1 VGQPGHDAPRPR
13 GASLIAHDNEQRLV
27 SSLILNED
35 LSVAVERGVQPDWFM
50 TTDAK
55 MVYEYLLSHTNKY
68 GAFPSLATIKDDFP
82 TFPILRVTDPTEYF
96 VDQLVS
102 YHRLRTAVQIAQDA
116 AEHLRDNDY
125 ESAISQYKA
134 GLETLSL
141 YSPTPV
147 FHTDLTATTDRR
159 FDDYQAR
166 KESGSAMLGLESGY
180 PTIDTATLGFQAEQL
195 LVLVAPS
202 KTGKSSICLNIC
214 RHIHETY
221 DKVPLFIS
229 FEMSRRELELRHD
242 AMRARV
248 PLTRYLNGTLT
259 ISEER
264 ALADM
269 MDDMEKRSPF
279 ILADSS
285 EGVTIS
291 AVRAKIDDVKPDFVV
306 IDGMYL
312 MTDEA
317 TGESGTPQALTN
329 LTRNLKRLA
338 QTTQLPVM
346 VSTQALRSKMT
357 RGRLGA
363 DSAGY
368 CVDDATEILTKSG
381 WVTRHGLSV
390 GDQVLTLNHQT
401 GKSEWQLVKAVNVF
415 PDQPRTML
423 RMVSRNHSSLTTMN
437 HRWAVT
443 RPVRTGSG
451 VLRSWSTS
459 ETFRAQDAIP
469 QRASCADLP
478 QEAVYD
484 DALVELVAWF
494 WTEGSV
500 DRYGRGHVSQSSE
513 VNPENCD
520 RIRGA
525 FEKVFG
531 PPRLDGQ
538 RSTEPMWRESP
549 RSNRPLTDFWFNKA
563 AGQVLLNLAPGRV
576 PTHEF
581 LLSLTQEQLDL
592 FLEVSFLADGHNSR
606 AHSGNV
612 ITQKSREMAEMV
624 HFALVLAG
632 RSTGIHQDRNDMWR
646 VSWRTSPSFNPVAT
660 ARLRPSTMVEVEHRG
675 AVWCPT
681 TDNGTWFARRD
692 GKTYFTGNSSSFSQ
706 DADVLLG
713 LEEVPESDQER
724 ILRVVMSRNSG
735 PTEVR
740 IDFDWDSGSFGE
752 LA

>member
-1 VGQPGHDAPRPR
+1 MSP
-13 GASLIAHDNEQRLV
+13 IAHDNEDRLV
-27 SSLILNED
+27 SSLIMAGD
-35 LSVAVERGVQPDWFM
+35 LSPAVERGVQSDWFV
-50 TTDAK
+50 TSDAR
-55 MVYEYLLSHTNKY
+55 MVYEWLVEHNNKY
-68 GAFPSLATIKDDFP
+68 GAFPSLATVKDNFP
-82 TFPILRVTDPTEYF
+82 SFKILKTTDPSDYF
-96 VDQLVS
+96 IDQLVS
-102 YHRLRTAVQIAQDA
+102 YHRLRASVQTAKEA
-116 AEHLRDNDY
+116 AEDLSGGNHEGAIMRFRD
-125 ESAISQYKA
+125 
-134 GLETLSL
+134 GLETINS

-147 FHTDLTATTDRR
+147 YHTDLTTTVQSR
-159 FDDYQAR
+159 FDEYLAR
-166 KESGSAMLGLESGY
+166 KESGSAMLGFESGY
-180 PTIDTATLGFQAEQL
+180 PTIDKATLGFQPEQL

-202 KTGKSSICLNIC
+202 KTGKSTIGMFICN
-214 RHIHETY
+214 HIHETY

-229 FEMSRRELELRHD
+229 FEMARRELQLRHD
-242 AMRARV
+242 AMRARI
-248 PLTRYLNGTLT
+248 PLSRFLNGTLSAT
-259 ISEER
+259 EED
-264 ALADM
+264 ALGDM
-269 MDDMEKRSPF
+269 LDRMENKAPF

-285 EGVTIS
+285 EGATIS
-291 AVRAKIDDVKPDFVV
+291 AVRTKIDNVKPDFVV

-312 MTDEA
+312 MTDET

-329 LTRNLKRLA
+329 LTRGLKRLA
-338 QTTQLPVM
+338 QATKLPILI
-346 VSTQALRSKMT
+346 STQALRSKMQ

-401 GKSEWQLVKAVNVF
+401 GKSEWQSVKAVNVF

-675 AVWCPT
+675 SVWCPT

-713 LEEVPESDQER
+713 LEEEEDTPQER
-724 ILRVVMSRNSG
+724 LLRVIMSRNSG
-735 PTEVR
+735 PTEVH
-740 IDFDWDSGSFGE
+740 IDFDWDTGSFGE